1 MAESPSLVVELW
13 YAEAPDLGDP
23 RLLDDLRV
31 IAPAAERQAA
41 SLVVPHGPAV
51 DGVPPLLTAV
61 MAASPVGVGGKQLPE
76 VSQTWDWPG
85 ADEALDHCRSA
96 VLVSEM
102 FTEGYDAEERVS
114 ALTAVLR
121 VLSRSTDPVLI
132 NWPLSQRVVDPERA
146 SDDLDGVINIRLFTV
161 AGDESALVMDSL
173 GLHIFGLPDVQ
184 CHFRD
189 REPAEIA
196 ALLHS
201 TATYLF
207 EAGDVIA
214 DGNTISSLDG
224 NDAYVCRR
232 ERALVAPARMVLDVD
247 LGDPYAAGDRDR

>member
-13 YAEAPDLGDP
+13 YAEAPDLADP
-23 RLLDDLRV
+23 LLLDELRV
-31 IAPAAERQAA
+31 IAPGAERQAG
-41 SLVVPHGPAV
+41 SLVVPHGTAV

-61 MAASPVGVGGKQLPE
+61 VASSPVGQDGKQLPE

-85 ADEALDHCRSA
+85 ADEALDRCRTG

-102 FTEGYDAEERVS
+102 FADGFDVEERVS
-114 ALTAVLR
+114 ALNAVLR
-121 VLSRSTDPVLI
+121 VLTRSTHPVLI
-132 NWPLSQRVVDPERA
+132 SWPLSQRVVDPERDV
-146 SDDLDGVINIRLFTV
+146 DDLGGVINIRLFTV

-224 NDAYVCRR
+224 VHAYVCRR

>member
-1 MAESPSLVVELW
+1 VVELW
-13 YAEAPDLGDP
+13 YAEAPDITDP
-23 RLLDDLRV
+23 RLLDELRV
-31 IAPAAERQAA
+31 IAPAAERQAD
-41 SLVVPHGPAV
+41 SLVVPHGAAL

-61 MAASPVGVGGKQLPE
+61 VPASPVGEGGRQLPE
-76 VSQTWDWPG
+76 VTQTWDWPG
-85 ADEALDHCRSA
+85 ADEAVERCRSA

-102 FTEGYDAEERVS
+102 FADGFDAEERVS

-121 VLSRSTDPVLI
+121 VLSRLTRPVLI
-132 NWPLSQRVVDPERA
+132 SWPLSQRVVDPEA
-146 SDDLDGVINIRLFTV
+146 DADELDGVINIRLFTV

-189 REPAEIA
+189 RAPAEIA

-207 EAGDVIA
+207 ASGDVIA

-224 NDAYVCRR
+224 DGIYRCRR
-232 ERALVAPARMVLDVD
+232 ERSLVAPSRTVLDID
-247 LGDPYAAGDRDR
+247 LGDHYAAGERDR

>member
-1 MAESPSLVVELW
+1 MTESPSLVVELW
-13 YAEAPDLGDP
+13 YAEAPDITDP
-23 RLLDDLRV
+23 RLLDELRV
-31 IAPAAERQAA
+31 IAPAAERQAD
-41 SLVVPHGPAV
+41 SLVVPHGTAL

-61 MAASPVGVGGKQLPE
+61 VPASPVGEGGKQLPE
-76 VSQTWDWPG
+76 VTQTWDWPG
-85 ADEALDHCRSA
+85 AEEAVDRCRSA

-102 FTEGYDAEERVS
+102 FADGFDAEERVS

-121 VLSRSTDPVLI
+121 ILSGLTRPVLI
-132 NWPLSQRVVDPERA
+132 SWPLSQRVVDPEA
-146 SDDLDGVINIRLFTV
+146 DADELDGVINIRLFTV

-189 REPAEIA
+189 RAPREIA

-201 TATYLF
+201 TATYVF
-207 EAGDVIA
+207 GAGDVIA

-224 NDAYVCRR
+224 DEIYVCRR
-232 ERALVAPARMVLDVD
+232 ERSLVAPSRTVLDID
-247 LGDPYAAGDRDR
+247 LGDPYAAGERDR

>member
-1 MAESPSLVVELW
+1 VAESPSLVVELW
-13 YAEAPDLGDP
+13 YAEAPDLADP
-23 RLLDDLRV
+23 LLLDELRV
-31 IAPAAERQAA
+31 IAPAAERQAG
-41 SLVVPHGPAV
+41 SLAVPHGTAV
-51 DGVPPLLTAV
+51 EGVPPLLTAV
-61 MAASPVGVGGKQLPE
+61 VAASPVGEGGKQLPE

-85 ADEALDHCRSA
+85 ADEALDRCRSA

-102 FTEGYDAEERVS
+102 FADGFDAEERVS
-114 ALTAVLR
+114 AMTAVLR
-121 VLSRSTDPVLI
+121 VLCRVTHPVLI

-146 SDDLDGVINIRLFTV
+146 ADDLDGVINIRLFTV

-184 CHFRD
+184 CHFQD

-207 EAGDVIA
+207 DAGDVIA

-224 NDAYVCRR
+224 VETYVCRR
-232 ERALVAPARMVLDVD
+232 ERALVAPARPVVDID